1 MILCTMNKF
10 YSKKEQKFPL
20 TLCVIRLQTA
30 NGFNISG
37 KLCIKYLYGYDVTPK
52 FVFCFFFSFVF
63 FYPVKSVTLSTL
75 RQKFYSFFS
84 LDKPGLFQTV

>member
-1 MILCTMNKF
+1 MDKKKKKKKISVEEMSFLKKLFANPYRS

-20 TLCVIRLQTA
+20 TLCVIPLQTA

-52 FVFCFFFSFVF
+52 FVFCFFF
-63 FYPVKSVTLSTL
+63 
-75 RQKFYSFFS
+75 
-84 LDKPGLFQTV
+84 

>member
-1 MILCTMNKF
+1 MNKF

-30 NGFNISG
+30 NSFNVSG

-52 FVFCFFFSFVF
+52 FVFCFFFRFVF